1 MLDNIYKSSEDLS
14 RHWTLP
20 ILPHL
25 QYFIFHGKV
34 VLKTN
39 WSSFLFFALKCFLGI
54 MPLLERLTIHL
65 HLEAT
70 DPQSW
75 RRMFGV
81 GSSPGLDWPE
91 LDSFLATSCSSA
103 KVIDL
108 RISTKYRSDHDIKAS
123 LMEYPN
129 IRRMVDQNALI
140 ITASLLHRECDC
152 SVIRV

>member
-1 MLDNIYKSSEDLS
+1 MLDDVHESSNELEDLS

-20 ILPHL
+20 ALPHL
-25 QYFIFHGKV
+25 QHFIFHGQMFPE
-34 VLKTN
+34 TI
-39 WSSFLFFALKCFLGI
+39 WSSFLFFALRCFLGI
-54 MPLLERLTIHL
+54 MPLLERLTFHL
-65 HLEAT
+65 HVEAS
-70 DPQSW
+70 DW
-75 RRMFGV
+75 HGMLGV
-81 GSSPGLDWPE
+81 DSSPGLDWPE